1 MEIYIESRGFSQD
14 DDYRWLKITEE
25 SQARIDK
32 QDLPTIIQEAT
43 QLIDSESASVV
54 LSRKNNSLLCLLT
67 GIEPTDR
74 VDFADR
80 QIRISIA
87 WVISDST
94 DNERTLRMLAAAAL
108 NTEERQH
115 FTVEI
120 SQVVS
125 LGGEL
130 GFQVDFQHIQELTNT
145 EKAKKLLQ
153 DKLPNTTNKIAEIS
167 LQRQQ
172 ELALELK
179 EYRLPTQQNLI
190 VVVTGIKKEQTLID
204 ADIWRGL
211 SSLVL
216 SSDWQIVNRTL
227 SDKNLANKLSK
238 YFNNL
243 MIIIGV
249 ISAVS
254 LLAKTL
260 NFF

>member
-1 MEIYIESRGFSQD
+1 MEIYIESRGFYQD
-14 DDYRWLKITEE
+14 DDYRWLKVTEE
-25 SQARIDK
+25 SKTRIDK
-32 QDLPTIIQEAT
+32 QNLPAILQEANK
-43 QLIDSESASVV
+43 LIDSESASVV
-54 LSRKNNSLLCLLT
+54 LSRKNNNLLCLLT
-67 GIEPTDR
+67 GIEPTER

-87 WVISDST
+87 WVISDSP
-94 DNERTLRMLAAAAL
+94 DNERTLRMLAAMAL

-120 SQVVS
+120 SQAVS

-130 GFQVDFQHIQELTNT
+130 GFQVDFQHLQKLTNT
-145 EKAKKLLQ
+145 EQAKKILQ
-153 DKLPNTTNKIAEIS
+153 DKLPNTTNKIAETS
-167 LQRQQ
+167 PQRQQ
-172 ELALELK
+172 ELAVELK
-179 EYRLPTQQNLI
+179 EYRLPTQQSLI

-227 SDKNLANKLSK
+227 PDKNIANKLSK

-260 NFF
+260 HFF